1 MKRRQF
7 IKLTSTA
14 SAAVML
20 PFEVQA
26 SMKMMNTF
34 YNCDV
39 SNRKLVLV
47 ELNGGN
53 DGLNTVIPISAYT
66 DYQTLRPNIHIPSSV
81 YLPLHNLDASLTGT
95 NQDIA
100 LHPQLTGFYNLYAQ
114 DQLRIIQSVGY
125 PSQNKSHFGSQ
136 DIYATGNDGTNWAN
150 GSESGWIGRF
160 MEQNYAD
167 TIPTAYPLGIQIGS
181 RTTSLGF
188 HGEIE
193 HGLAL
198 NLSGQDSENFYSIL
212 SGLAGEPP
220 NNIPNSDY
228 GLELQHIIDTD
239 ILSNQYSQ
247 VISTAFNSGANST
260 AANYPDTN
268 LADQLKTV
276 ARLIRG
282 GIETK
287 VFMVKLGGFDT
298 HNNQNQASGD
308 IQGKHSVLMTELS
321 GAIASFM
328 SDLNADNIADDVL
341 GVTFSEF
348 GRKAKEN
355 GSLGTDHGE
364 VAPMFAFGKPVKSG
378 ISGINVDLTEA
389 VETNNF
395 QVQTVQ
401 HDYRDTFATIMQ
413 NFIGA
418 TNAVIDS
425 TFIENVS
432 NESFVGS
439 KITDLIKAEYAVP
452 EDCYTEGLNI
462 PENALENWAVFPNP
476 FQTSFFV
483 ISENQELETH
493 YQLHNHLSQRLLKG
507 VLVFNNG
514 KAVINAP
521 QLQNGMYLLTLK
533 NALESSSHKL
543 IKY

>member
-7 IKLTSTA
+7 IKLTTTA
-14 SAAVML
+14 SAAGML
-20 PFEVQA
+20 PFELQA
-26 SMKMMNTF
+26 SMKLANSF
-34 YNCDV
+34 YNCDLT
-39 SNRKLVLV
+39 NRKLILV

-53 DGLNTVIPISAYT
+53 DGLNTVIPINGFT

-81 YLPLHNLDASLTGT
+81 YLPLNNLDSNLIGT

-100 LHPQLTGFYNLYAQ
+100 LHPELTGFYNLYAQ

-136 DIYATGNDGTNWAN
+136 DIYATGNDGNNWIN
-150 GSESGWIGRF
+150 GDQSGWIGRF
-160 MEQNYAD
+160 MEQNYND
-167 TIPTAYPLGIQIGS
+167 SIPTTYPLGIQVGS
-181 RTTSLGF
+181 NTTSLGF

-198 NLSGQDSENFYSIL
+198 NLSGQDSENFYSVL

-220 NNIPNSDY
+220 NNIPSSDY
-228 GLELQHIIDTD
+228 GTELQYIIDTD

-247 VISTAFNSGANST
+247 VISTAFNNGANSNT
-260 AANYPDTN
+260 ANYPDTN

-298 HNNQNQASGD
+298 HNNQNQSSGD
-308 IQGKHSVLMTELS
+308 IQGTHSELLNTLS
-321 GAIASFM
+321 GAIESFM
-328 SDLNADNIADDVL
+328 TDLNSDNLADDVL
-341 GVTFSEF
+341 GITFSEF

-389 VETNNF
+389 VQTNNY
-395 QVQTVQ
+395 QLHTIQ
-401 HDYRDTFATIMQ
+401 HDYRATFATIMQ
-413 NFIGA
+413 DFLGA
-418 TNAVIDS
+418 PNSIIDS
-425 TFIENVS
+425 TFLENVTS
-432 NESFVGS
+432 ESFVSS
-439 KITDLIKAEYAVP
+439 KISDLIKLNYTVP
-452 EDCYTEGLNI
+452 EDCYSEALTIPQNNI
-462 PENALENWAVFPNP
+462 DNWTIYPNP
-476 FQTSFFV
+476 FRTSFFV
-483 ISENQELETH
+483 IDRNQIGETNFELRN
-493 YQLHNHLSQRLLKG
+493 QLSQIVLKG
-507 VLVFNNG
+507 DLKFTNG
-514 KAVINAP
+514 KTSINAAM
-521 QLQNGMYLLTLK
+521 LENGMYFLTLK
-533 NALESSSHKL
+533 NSVETSSHKI